1 MATEA
6 QIEQEFIVNKPGPD
20 YSWTEPPS
28 DWNTSPP
35 LNKVIGSE
43 SGHFIEM
50 DDTPEFERIR
60 IQHRTGTF
68 TEIQANGQQVV
79 KILGDKYEII
89 ASDNNVLI
97 QGVCNITVQGDS
109 VVNVMGDAYSK
120 VDGDSYQQ
128 VGGKTKVNSTGNVEI
143 NSGGDISLFAGA
155 DVGTVTIRAAE
166 SVTINS
172 DLNVTGSIISNQ
184 SISAVGNITA
194 GMKLGSNLG
203 IDTLGPIVGAVSLW
217 TPLTQGIVVKDV
229 IGTMMTMRMQY
240 NTHIHKAPK
249 GPTSTPLRK
258 ML

>member
-6 QIEQEFIVNKPGPD
+6 QIEQEFIAKKPGPD

-28 DWNTSPP
+28 DWNASPP

-50 DDTPEFERIR
+50 DDTPDFERIR
-60 IQHRTGTF
+60 LQHRTGTF
-68 TEIQANGQQVV
+68 TEIQANGQQIV
-79 KILGDKYEII
+79 KVLGDKYEII
-89 ASDNNVLI
+89 ASNNNILI

-109 VVNVMGDAYSK
+109 VFNVLGNAYSK
-120 VDGDSYQQ
+120 VGGDSYQQ
-128 VGGKTKVNSTGNVEI
+128 IEGKTRVNSTGNVEVT
-143 NSGGDISLFAGA
+143 SGGDISLFAGA
-155 DVGTVTIRAAE
+155 ETGTVAIRAAQ

-172 DLNVTGSIISNQ
+172 DLNVSGSIISNQ
-184 SISAVGNITA
+184 SISAVQNVTA

-203 IDTLGPIVGAVSLW
+203 VETLGPIFGAVSLW
-217 TPLTQGIVVKDV
+217 TPLTQGAMVRDTL
-229 IGTMMTMRMQY
+229 GTMMTMRMQY
-240 NTHIHKAPK
+240 NSHIHKSPK